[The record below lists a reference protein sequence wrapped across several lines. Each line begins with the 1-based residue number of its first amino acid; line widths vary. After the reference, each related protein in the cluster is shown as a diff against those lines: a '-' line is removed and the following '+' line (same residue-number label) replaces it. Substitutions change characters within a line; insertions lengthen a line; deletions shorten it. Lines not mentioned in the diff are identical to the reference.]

1 MHQMAQRCA
10 ELRRLPP
17 TPALPGPSKGSPAL
31 PKLLSHPKFSQI
43 IHQELAVPERALPQ
57 NEPTFNAIYSAAIID
72 TRIYIYLFCFMPGC
86 QAGGGMHRQS
96 TGRAVGRGVQGM
108 SLCVGQECACNVRAR
123 WESTCMRQ
131 EECTQRA
138 PLKQERACT
147 RGCLCKMC
155 KQSACKNGAATCMQ
169 GVSADLKCN
178 HKAQI
183 CAKGKKLFAGG
194 KMLAPRLR
202 APLACCV
209 TCCPCSPLLLV
220 SHSFC
225 RTVMQ
230 CMGPQASQSS

>member
-1 MHQMAQRCA
+1 MQGVHLCSESEQGGNTRAGVSVHVLGVHVHQMVQRCA

-17 TPALPGPSKGSPAL
+17 TPALPGPPKGSPAL

-138 PLKQERACT
+138 PLKQERA
-147 RGCLCKMC
+147 LHAWVLV
-155 KQSACKNGAATCMQ
+155 QDVQAVCMQ
-169 GVSADLKCN
+169 KRGSNVHA
-178 HKAQI
+178 
-183 CAKGKKLFAGG
+183 
-194 KMLAPRLR
+194 R
-202 APLACCV
+202 CV
-209 TCCPCSPLLLV
+209 
-220 SHSFC
+220 C
-225 RTVMQ
+225 RFKVQ
-230 CMGPQASQSS
+230 P